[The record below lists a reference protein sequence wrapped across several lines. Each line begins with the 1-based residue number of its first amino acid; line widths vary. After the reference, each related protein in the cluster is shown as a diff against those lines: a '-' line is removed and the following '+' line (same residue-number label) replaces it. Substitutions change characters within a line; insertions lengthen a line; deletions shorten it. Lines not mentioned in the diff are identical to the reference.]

1 MKRIYY
7 FSILTS
13 LLLALTSCGELY
25 EADEEEDGN
34 KVEAKLTLGRTSVD
48 LMVGD
53 KFKIPVTMEPDSLKD
68 YAVSWV
74 SDNTGVVS
82 ISTDTLVA
90 ESSGDAK
97 VTVTWVGQKL
107 TASANVH
114 VLPVWKWEDMKY
126 KYPYDMAIFAKVTV
140 NNRPADADCV
150 VAAFD
155 ADGDLRGV
163 GQLMKEKNID
173 YMLLRI
179 YSPSTDI
186 EDIYLS
192 CYDRKAALLIEL
204 KDPISFVASG
214 TEGSLSDLYDITFK

>member
-1 MKRIYY
+1 M
-7 FSILTS
+7 FACVALS
-13 LLLALTSCGELY
+13 LTSCGELF
-25 EADEEEDGN
+25 EADEEEEGN
-34 KVEAKLTLGRTSVD
+34 KVEATLTLGRTSID

-53 KFKIPVTMEPDSLKD
+53 KFKIPVTMKPDTLKD
-68 YAVSWV
+68 YAVSWE
-74 SDNTGVVS
+74 SDDTGVVS

-90 ESSGDAK
+90 ESPGEAK

-107 TASANVH
+107 TASADVR

-140 NNRPADADCV
+140 NDRPADAGCV

-192 CYDRKAALLIEL
+192 CYDRKAALLVEL

-214 TEGSLSDLYDITFK
+214 TEGSLSDLYAITFK